1 MAAPALRQPEV
12 EVVWQ
17 PFPGGQTRFLT
28 CPVREIFAEGN
39 RGGGK
44 RLANDQP
51 VLTDRGWVPAGDVTM
66 QDRLVAPDGQY
77 TRILGIYPGRREPYY
92 RVVTEGG
99 ASVVVCGEHNWLVY
113 HGKNGSRDGWRV
125 LTTEQI
131 RDRKGPH
138 YLPLMSAPAP
148 GRKWRG
154 FDPWIVGYLL
164 GNGTTNAAHPSIY
177 TVEPEV
183 IDYLERAGWRVY
195 DYPSQSTTMVT
206 LLGDAGKALQALVGR
221 HSGGDKRIPYVL
233 LAADPDSR
241 LALLQGLMDS
251 DGSVERGN
259 GTSKNPGGQCAFVSV
274 SRHLAEGVQYL
285 VRSLGGKARIHWKNK
300 HSDKGGRHGYWHVS
314 ITHAGKFNPFR
325 LPRKARKVRPQ
336 KGSRNRILAI
346 EPVGERDGVCF
357 EVEHPS
363 HLFVVKDFIVTHNT
377 ETLIMKYLR
386 YVGVGFGSAWTGI
399 VFRRE
404 YKHLDDV
411 VKKCKRWIPQIFPQA
426 RWLSAKSD
434 YKWVF
439 PDGEELFLRA
449 IKDPDD
455 YWNYHGHE
463 YPFVGWEELTNWP
476 SNDCYEVMK
485 STNRCSVPEVPRF
498 YCSTGNPYGAG
509 HGWVKEHFIDIGPE
523 GTVVTDDQGNAR
535 VRIHVDLE
543 DNRAM
548 MENDPEYVKQLDGI
562 KNPELRR
569 AWRDGDWDIVV
580 GGFLQGI
587 WNPKVHVVKPF
598 EVPLDWPRWRAM
610 DWGFAAPY
618 SIGWYTI
625 SPDGVVYRYRE
636 LYGYGGKAGVGTR
649 ESATEVARKVRQLE
663 ARELAAGVVFRRNPA
678 DSQIFANDGREKTI
692 EEYFRKEGVRWVK
705 ASKGPGSRVNGAQ
718 AIIQAL
724 QQEKFKVFDTC
735 RHFIRTVPVL
745 MPDPHNWED
754 VDTEMEDHCWDEA
767 MYSLR
772 SRHKALQ
779 LDDAANEPK
788 PGTYDWLI
796 KVTSEKKRTIRV

>member
-1 MAAPALRQPEV
+1 MAEPALRQEV

-17 PFPGGQTRFLT
+17 PFPGGQTRFLS
-28 CPVREIFAEGN
+28 CPVREIFASGN

-44 RLANDQP
+44 
-51 VLTDRGWVPAGDVTM
+51 
-66 QDRLVAPDGQY
+66 
-77 TRILGIYPGRREPYY
+77 
-92 RVVTEGG
+92 
-99 ASVVVCGEHNWLVY
+99 
-113 HGKNGSRDGWRV
+113 
-125 LTTEQI
+125 
-131 RDRKGPH
+131 
-138 YLPLMSAPAP
+138 
-148 GRKWRG
+148 
-154 FDPWIVGYLL
+154 
-164 GNGTTNAAHPSIY
+164 
-177 TVEPEV
+177 
-183 IDYLERAGWRVY
+183 
-195 DYPSQSTTMVT
+195 
-206 LLGDAGKALQALVGR
+206 
-221 HSGGDKRIPYVL
+221 
-233 LAADPDSR
+233 
-241 LALLQGLMDS
+241 
-251 DGSVERGN
+251 
-259 GTSKNPGGQCAFVSV
+259 
-274 SRHLAEGVQYL
+274 
-285 VRSLGGKARIHWKNK
+285 
-300 HSDKGGRHGYWHVS
+300 
-314 ITHAGKFNPFR
+314 
-325 LPRKARKVRPQ
+325 
-336 KGSRNRILAI
+336 
-346 EPVGERDGVCF
+346 
-357 EVEHPS
+357 
-363 HLFVVKDFIVTHNT
+363 T

-386 YVGVGFGSAWTGI
+386 YVGTGFGSAWTGI
-399 VFRRE
+399 IFRRE

-426 RWLSAKSD
+426 RWLSSKSD

-463 YPFVGWEELTNWP
+463 YPFIGWEELTNWP

-485 STNRCSVPEVPRF
+485 SCNRCSVPGVPRF

-535 VRIHVDLE
+535 VHIRVNLE

-562 KNPELRR
+562 KNPELRK
-569 AWRDGDWDIVV
+569 AWREGDWDIVV

-598 EVPLDWPRWRAM
+598 EIPIDWPRWRAM

-618 SIGWYTI
+618 SIGWYAI
-625 SPDGVVYRYRE
+625 SPEGVVYRYRE

-649 ESATEVARKVRQLE
+649 ESATEVARKVLAAER
-663 ARELAAGVVFRRNPA
+663 REREAGVVFRRNPA

-724 QQEKFKVFDTC
+724 QQEKFKVFDSC
-735 RHFIRTVPVL
+735 VHFIRTVPVL

-772 SRHKALQ
+772 SRHRALQ
-779 LDDAANEPK
+779 LDAGSNEPE

-796 KVTSEKKRTIRV
+796 KVTSEKRRTIRI